1 MKIIPILGKHDIYS
15 SNVYMV
21 MGDWKRI
28 EDLNTLVDVGNDPSI
43 IEVIGKMNGGVG
55 KNKVEQVVLTH
66 DHSDHT
72 GILPLIKAAF
82 HPKVYA
88 FSPFMA
94 GVDHILKHGDTI
106 RMGEQDF
113 EVLHTPGHSSDS
125 VCLYNKDHGVIFV
138 GDTPVMIRSADGAYE
153 NAFCQ
158 ALIKLCRRNI
168 KTIYFGH
175 GDPIVHHAQEML
187 QTSLQNVRK
196 SMTNAI
202 RMNDV

>member
-1 MKIIPILGKHDIYS
+1 MKIIQILGKNNVYS

-43 IEVIGKMNGGVG
+43 IDVIGTMNGGVG
-55 KNKVEQVVLTH
+55 KNKVEQIVLTH

-88 FSPFMA
+88 FSQFMD

-106 RMGEQDF
+106 RMGDRNF

-125 VCLYNKDHGVIFV
+125 VCLYNKETGDLFV
-138 GDTPVMIRSADGAYE
+138 GDTPVMIRSVNGAYE
-153 NAFCQ
+153 NSFYQ
-158 ALIKLCRRNI
+158 AMITLCRREI
-168 KTIYFGH
+168 QTIYFGH
-175 GDPIVHHAQEML
+175 GDPLVQNAQDML
-187 QTSLQNVRK
+187 RISLQNVRK
-196 SMTNAI
+196 SMKNKKE
-202 RMNDV
+202 